1 MAVVSGCP
9 LRELTTDNYSLT
21 TTTMNQK
28 LTVLDRVT
36 LPTPRFFRKVRTI
49 GAALA
54 AIGGIIA
61 TAPVALPAALVTLG
75 GYLVLAGSVAAAV
88 SSVAVD
94 PDGDPRRVPDEPAA
108 ADRQRVVERGDAAS
122 L

>member
-1 MAVVSGCP
+1 M
-9 LRELTTDNYSLT
+9 DK
-21 TTTMNQK
+21 K

-54 AIGGIIA
+54 AVGGIIA
-61 TAPVALPAALVTLG
+61 TAPVALPAVVVTIG

-94 PDGDPRRVPDEPAA
+94 PDADLKQPDSRTAA
-108 ADRQRVVERGDAAS
+108 EVRAVVERGDAAS

>member
-1 MAVVSGCP
+1 M
-9 LRELTTDNYSLT
+9 DK
-21 TTTMNQK
+21 K

-54 AIGGIIA
+54 AVGGILA
-61 TAPVALPAALVTLG
+61 TAPVALPAVVVTIG

-94 PDGDPRRVPDEPAA
+94 PDADLKTPANGPA
-108 ADRQRVVERGDAAS
+108 QGGAAS

>member
-1 MAVVSGCP
+1 
-9 LRELTTDNYSLT
+9 
-21 TTTMNQK
+21 MNQK

-54 AIGGIIA
+54 AVGGIIA
-61 TAPVALPAALVTLG
+61 TAPVVLPAALVTLG
-75 GYLVLAGSVAAAV
+75 GYLLLAGSVAAAV
-88 SSVAVD
+88 SSAAVA
-94 PDGDPRRVPDEPAA
+94 PNGDLGRGADEPGL

>member
-1 MAVVSGCP
+1 M
-9 LRELTTDNYSLT
+9 DK
-21 TTTMNQK
+21 K

-54 AIGGIIA
+54 AVGGVLA
-61 TAPVALPAALVTLG
+61 TAPVALPAAIVTLG
-75 GYLVLAGSVAAAV
+75 GYLMLAGSVAAAV
-88 SSVAVD
+88 SSVAVE
-94 PDGDPRRVPDEPAA
+94 PDAPPVRADGRTTAEVHDLAERR
-108 ADRQRVVERGDAAS
+108 DAAS

>member
-1 MAVVSGCP
+1 
-9 LRELTTDNYSLT
+9 
-21 TTTMNQK
+21 MNQK

-54 AIGGIIA
+54 AVGGIIA

-75 GYLVLAGSVAAAV
+75 SYLVLAGSVAVAV
-88 SSVAVD
+88 ASAAVD
-94 PDGDPRRVPDEPAA
+94 PNGALQPGADEPGLVT
-108 ADRQRVVERGDAAS
+108 DRQPVVGRGDAAS

>member
-1 MAVVSGCP
+1 MEMKRMS
-9 LRELTTDNYSLT
+9 
-21 TTTMNQK
+21 
-28 LTVLDRVT
+28 VLDRVT

-54 AIGGIIA
+54 AVGGIIA
-61 TAPVALPAALVTLG
+61 TAPVALPAVVVTIG

-94 PDGDPRRVPDEPAA
+94 PEAEPVRVETERQVEP
-108 ADRQRVVERGDAAS
+108 GDAAS

>member
-1 MAVVSGCP
+1 M
-9 LRELTTDNYSLT
+9 D
-21 TTTMNQK
+21 QK

-54 AIGGIIA
+54 AVGSILA
-61 TAPVALPAALVTLG
+61 TAPVALPAAVVALG
-75 GYLVLAGSVAAAV
+75 GYLMLAGSVAAAV

-94 PDGDPRRVPDEPAA
+94 PDTAPVRADGRTPAEVR
-108 ADRQRVVERGDAAS
+108 DIVERGDAAS

>member
-1 MAVVSGCP
+1 M
-9 LRELTTDNYSLT
+9 DK
-21 TTTMNQK
+21 K

-54 AIGGIIA
+54 AVGGVLA
-61 TAPVALPAALVTLG
+61 TAPVALPAAVVALG
-75 GYLVLAGSVAAAV
+75 GYLVLVGSVAAAV

-94 PDGDPRRVPDEPAA
+94 PDTALVRADGRTAA
-108 ADRQRVVERGDAAS
+108 EVRDIVKRGDAAS

>member
-1 MAVVSGCP
+1 
-9 LRELTTDNYSLT
+9 
-21 TTTMNQK
+21 MNQK
-28 LTVLDRVT
+28 LSVLDRVT

-54 AIGGIIA
+54 AVGGIIA

-75 GYLVLAGSVAAAV
+75 GYLLLAGSVAAAV
-88 SSVAVD
+88 SSAAVD
-94 PDGDPRRVPDEPAA
+94 PNGDLRRGQDESAA

>member
-1 MAVVSGCP
+1 MDKKV
-9 LRELTTDNYSLT
+9 
-21 TTTMNQK
+21 
-28 LTVLDRVT
+28 TVLDRVT
-36 LPTPRFFRKVRTI
+36 LPTPRFFRKVRMI

-54 AIGGIIA
+54 AVGGIIA
-61 TAPVALPAALVTLG
+61 TAPVALPAVMVTIG

-94 PDGDPRRVPDEPAA
+94 PDAA
-108 ADRQRVVERGDAAS
+108 PVRADGRTAAEVRDIVERGDAAS

>member
-1 MAVVSGCP
+1 MM
-9 LRELTTDNYSLT
+9 DK
-21 TTTMNQK
+21 K

-54 AIGGIIA
+54 AVGGILA
-61 TAPVALPAALVTLG
+61 TAPVALPAAVVALG

-94 PDGDPRRVPDEPAA
+94 PDAA
-108 ADRQRVVERGDAAS
+108 PVRAEGRTAAEVRDIVERGDAAS

>member
-1 MAVVSGCP
+1 M
-9 LRELTTDNYSLT
+9 DK
-21 TTTMNQK
+21 K

-54 AIGGIIA
+54 AVGSILA
-61 TAPVALPAALVTLG
+61 TAPVALPAVVVALG

-94 PDGDPRRVPDEPAA
+94 PDTTPVQVDGRTAA
-108 ADRQRVVERGDAAS
+108 EVREIVERGDAAS

>member
-1 MAVVSGCP
+1 M
-9 LRELTTDNYSLT
+9 DK
-21 TTTMNQK
+21 K

-54 AIGGIIA
+54 AVGGILA
-61 TAPVALPAALVTLG
+61 TAPVALPAVVVTLG
-75 GYLVLAGSVAAAV
+75 GYLVLAGSIAAAV
-88 SSVAVD
+88 SSVAV
-94 PDGDPRRVPDEPAA
+94 EPGSQEAA
-108 ADRQRVVERGDAAS
+108 AQERQAQGGSSAET